1 VTSNRRGNLPVFLRL
16 EVLYWG
22 VLIGI
27 CATLLQRACKKP
39 HGQTE
44 LSRLSWPYLK
54 AGHVNGDVKWLS
66 ALLNRIPSARTN
78 SRGIDFFL
86 RELALHHHRRQQT
99 VYSRRFAELWQSDG
113 GGIAAMKLR

>member
-16 EVLYWG
+16 VVLYWG

-54 AGHVNGDVKWLS
+54 AGHVNGDVKWFDTTSRSIEELS
-66 ALLNRIPSARTN
+66 VQLMQELN
-78 SRGIDFFL
+78 L
-86 RELALHHHRRQQT
+86 EQ
-99 VYSRRFAELWQSDG
+99 
-113 GGIAAMKLR
+113 